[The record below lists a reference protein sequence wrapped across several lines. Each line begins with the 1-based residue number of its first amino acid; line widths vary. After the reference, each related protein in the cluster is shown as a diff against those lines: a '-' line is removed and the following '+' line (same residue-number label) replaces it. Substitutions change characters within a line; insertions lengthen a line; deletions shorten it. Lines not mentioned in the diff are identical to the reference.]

1 MGMST
6 GRVSTW
12 QPLHLVTTSCV
23 SWIKLFI
30 CPLLFVF
37 IFSFVSIVTDCVCTK
52 SNKPLSVL
60 LVITYVVARIKN
72 LADFTADLV
81 TLSLQ

>member
-1 MGMST
+1 MEMLT
-6 GRVSTW
+6 GQVSTW
-12 QPLHLVTTSCV
+12 QPLHLVATSCV

-30 CPLLFVF
+30 FYLFVF

-52 SNKPLSVL
+52 SNKPLTVL

-72 LADFTADLV
+72 LADLTADLV